1 MTSSTSPPSRG
12 DLLLH
17 PVALLALGGLL
28 LNDHVLK
35 AASADTP
42 FTVVT
47 GKLSDVCGVLFL
59 PILVVAAVEFAGAV
73 VKGRVASVEVAG
85 VVAVVVGVAFALM
98 KTVPACGDVYAWA
111 LGALQWPVRALVA
124 VLNGSVNE
132 HGLPSWQPVVHVV
145 DPTDVVAVP
154 FAFVVVAL
162 QRRRARQL
170 RSALTNA

>member
-1 MTSSTSPPSRG
+1 MTTSTSPPTRG

-35 AASADTP
+35 AASAGTP

-73 VKGRVASVEVAG
+73 YKGRVASVEVA
-85 VVAVVVGVAFALM
+85 VVAAVVVGVAFALM
-98 KTVPACGDVYAWA
+98 KTVPACGDVYAWS
-111 LGALQWPVRALVA
+111 LGAVQWPVRVLAAA
-124 VLNGSVNE
+124 VNGNLNE

-145 DPTDVVAVP
+145 DPTDTIAVP

-162 QRRRARQL
+162 QRRRARQQK
-170 RSALTNA
+170 SALTNA